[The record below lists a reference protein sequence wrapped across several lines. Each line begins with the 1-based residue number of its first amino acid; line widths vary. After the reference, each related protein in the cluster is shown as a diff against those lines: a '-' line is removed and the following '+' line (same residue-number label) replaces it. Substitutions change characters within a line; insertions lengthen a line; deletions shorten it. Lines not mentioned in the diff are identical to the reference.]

1 MIAISVFYNA
11 VTVLGVVMRWS
22 SSSSSNTC
30 KKKTQETVDGDA
42 RIMLMT
48 KVKVKKKGEYSIF
61 GRR

>member
-48 KVKVKKKGEYSIF
+48 KVKVKKKGE
-61 GRR
+61 

>member
-42 RIMLMT
+42 RMLMT